1 MISSLSRLRISEAAG
16 SGPIENGWEIIDDDD
31 FTDNEWPGPVP
42 TQTKPKRETEKSKIE
57 EPRVEDPRVE
67 EPKMAEPE
75 AEEPGVEKRRIEKLR
90 VEEPRV
96 EERKI
101 QEPKA
106 EQPKVSKAIEKAKPT
121 LADTTSPKA
130 EKTEDIKVVNK
141 PASRLREDSET
152 KEQTTKKALTQEEV
166 EAKKLVYSQ
175 KRRSAL
181 YALRTAIDN
190 RNEPLVKSLTQTI
203 KKYDQRILELD
214 WMRAP
219 VQGGRLESTGNAT
232 ANILTLD
239 GVTAARLIQTG
250 RSKCQLTEEDLV
262 RRKQERELYMRRM
275 STIEGKRELV

>member
-1 MISSLSRLRISEAAG
+1 MAQKSHHDDQMLKNLVYASIGQSSRVRDFMISSLSRLRISEAAG

-181 YALRTAIDN
+181 CGALGDCKDCGNVKPLATDFMADAIA
-190 RNEPLVKSLTQTI
+190 K
-203 KKYDQRILELD
+203 
-214 WMRAP
+214 
-219 VQGGRLESTGNAT
+219 G
-232 ANILTLD
+232 
-239 GVTAARLIQTG
+239 
-250 RSKCQLTEEDLV
+250 
-262 RRKQERELYMRRM
+262 
-275 STIEGKRELV
+275 